1 MIVYIVG
8 LWQIHLLGNRMIAM
22 SNLQFYK
29 YTINV
34 IENMKGQSRSGQS
47 RVIGNIG
54 HTIHRTKT
62 NKTYHTTQ
70 KLKGKMSNT
79 DPTKHRVR
87 PYVFVKSKQ
96 FLLLIRHPP
105 SYSYIYIYATSEK
118 PVNDQSYAVLD
129 RYGITIL

>member
-22 SNLQFYK
+22 SNLHFYK

-34 IENMKGQSRSGQS
+34 IENMKGQLRSGQS
-47 RVIGNIG
+47 RVIGNIE
-54 HTIHRTKT
+54 HTRHRTKT
-62 NKTYHTTQ
+62 NKTNHTTQ

-79 DPTKHRVR
+79 DPTKNRVGT
-87 PYVFVKSKQ
+87 YVFVKSKQ

-105 SYSYIYIYATSEK
+105 SYSYKKYMQRLK
-118 PVNDQSYAVLD
+118 NQSTNNLTGCWIDTV
-129 RYGITIL
+129 